1 MSSMSPRRRIET
13 VIFGA
18 DTPAGRVFDVV
29 LLWAILLSVLLAVS
43 ESVMSIREQ
52 YGTLLR
58 TLEWILTGLFTVE
71 YALRIYSARQRLRY
85 ITSFFGVIDLLAI
98 VPSFLNLFI
107 AGPQYFLVLRSLRF
121 LRVFRVFKLSRYV
134 GEANVLAH
142 ALRAS
147 REKITVFVVVV
158 LTLVLIIG
166 SAMYL
171 IEGPANGFVDIPV
184 SIYWAVVTLTTV
196 GYGDITPR
204 TAVGQFLSAG
214 VMILGYAIIAVPTGI
229 VTTELSR
236 AMLDQ
241 RDQRT
246 RRSVPCPNCGLAQH
260 EPDAV
265 YCRNC
270 GTELP

>member
-1 MSSMSPRRRIET
+1 MSVRTHLET
-13 VIFGA
+13 VIFGTE
-18 DTPAGRVFDVV
+18 TPGGRLFDVI
-29 LLWAILLSVLLAVS
+29 LLWAILFSVVLAVS
-43 ESVMSIREQ
+43 ESVVSIQER
-52 YGTLLR
+52 YGVLLR
-58 TLEWILTGLFTVE
+58 TLEWIVTGLFTIE

-85 ITSFFGVIDLLAI
+85 ITSFYGVVDLLAI
-98 VPSFLNLFI
+98 LPSFLNLFI

-134 GEANVLAH
+134 GEANVLVR

-147 REKITVFVVVV
+147 REKIIVFVLTV

-171 IEGPANGFVDIPV
+171 IEGPQNGFVDIPV

-196 GYGDITPR
+196 GYGDITPH
-204 TAVGQFLSAG
+204 TTIGQFLSAG

-236 AMLDQ
+236 TVWEDRM
-241 RDQRT
+241 
-246 RRSVPCPNCGLAQH
+246 RSTKTCTECGLARH
-260 EPDAV
+260 DADAN

-270 GTELP
+270 GTELPL